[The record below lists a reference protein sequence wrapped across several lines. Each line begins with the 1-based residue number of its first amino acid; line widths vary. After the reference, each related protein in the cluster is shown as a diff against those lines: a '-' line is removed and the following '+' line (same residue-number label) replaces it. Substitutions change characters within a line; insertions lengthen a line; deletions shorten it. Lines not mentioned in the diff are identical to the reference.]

1 MLLSPCMSFDCFHLR
16 YCSGKLKV
24 IKFVEGTLKQNSMKV
39 ATCAFLY
46 TSACHNSRRSPNT
59 SVFHHILL
67 LTSFEPVVVPAWNSL
82 TTIRRPVSF
91 ALSWSIVLSGSH
103 MTNMGKE
110 LYGSRANY
118 YPSTQNTLPDIA
130 ISWPLRSP
138 TVLATFREDK
148 SSCASQ
154 ERT

>member
-1 MLLSPCMSFDCFHLR
+1 
-16 YCSGKLKV
+16 
-24 IKFVEGTLKQNSMKV
+24 
-39 ATCAFLY
+39 
-46 TSACHNSRRSPNT
+46 
-59 SVFHHILL
+59 
-67 LTSFEPVVVPAWNSL
+67 
-82 TTIRRPVSF
+82 
-91 ALSWSIVLSGSH
+91 

-110 LYGSRANY
+110 LYGSRADY

-154 ERT
+154 ERTYFSMQLIVKSKLLLVVSFTYVDQSLVVVNVFIYNLLFFIALFKYVCNRGRSHGNISEGNIFRVGLH